1 MKLFGIN
8 SLKQLIKSI
17 QGDMSQLTGSIVPTF
32 QEVYEN
38 LQSLDEDKV
47 DKVEGK
53 GLSTEDYTTA
63 EKNNLASHLGNA
75 SIHFTMD
82 EVNKLVVN
90 RVEVSPSAN
99 AYDVGD
105 YLIYGGILY
114 KVSEEIA
121 VGDTLRIG
129 TNIKAT
135 NVCNELNSLKAL
147 IEELTRYQITL
158 NPSTNRLSLNHN
170 GDE

>member
-47 DKVEGK
+47 DKVAGK
-53 GLSTEDYTTA
+53 GLSTEDYTTD
-63 EKNNLASHLGNA
+63 EKNNLASHLGNS

-82 EVNKLVVN
+82 EVNKLVAN
-90 RVEVSPSAN
+90 HVEVSPSAN
-99 AYDVGD
+99 AYDVGE

-114 KVSEEIA
+114 KVKEAISIGE
-121 VGDTLRIG
+121 TLRIG

-135 NVCNELNSLKAL
+135 TVCNELNGLKSL